1 MLSFCYI
8 LYHTTTDTRNSP
20 LSLVFLV
27 PDLGA
32 PSLWVLFY
40 PSYFWGWC
48 LVFFF
53 WCLGFDRSAES
64 YKIGFLFLFWAV
76 PLSLSS
82 LLAAVSFFYVSVFF
96 RFRFPAGHLAQ
107 APGFWIRFHSSVI
120 ASSTRPSFAA
130 SSAPGL
136 RPGHPP
142 LALA

>member
-1 MLSFCYI
+1 M
-8 LYHTTTDTRNSP
+8 
-20 LSLVFLV
+20 
-27 PDLGA
+27 
-32 PSLWVLFY
+32 
-40 PSYFWGWC
+40 
-48 LVFFF
+48 VFFF

-107 APGFWIRFHSSVI
+107 APGFWIRLHSSVI
-120 ASSTRPSFAA
+120 ASSTRPSLAA

-142 LALA
+142 LALAWTLLFSHLVLQTAGGSVSIFLSREVDYGVC